1 MCNTWGVSIPSQLI
15 HNETYVMVYYHKQHN
30 STHQLTPYTC
40 KWQCPAKGTHPAQL
54 SWNSWQLLQEVME
67 WLQIR
72 NLVAL

>member
-1 MCNTWGVSIPSQLI
+1 MALGLVDGLYSLLCFVASMFVPHLAAQAPG
-15 HNETYVMVYYHKQHN
+15 
-30 STHQLTPYTC
+30 C
-40 KWQCPAKGTHPAQL
+40 ARQL